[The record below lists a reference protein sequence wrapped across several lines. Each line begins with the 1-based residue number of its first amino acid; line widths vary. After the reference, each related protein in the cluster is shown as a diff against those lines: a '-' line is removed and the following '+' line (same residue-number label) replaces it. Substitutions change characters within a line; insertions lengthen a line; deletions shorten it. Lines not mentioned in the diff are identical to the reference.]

1 MSSAARLGLS
11 GQQGLSSRNSSLTH
25 PAGKARRIP
34 KNVRL
39 FHIEGRG
46 ARLRIAAEHPDEET
60 TGWLL
65 ARAIEGLAEK
75 GLGDGLVALRTDP
88 SGPLG
93 NRNWVDVYLQDMHRT
108 LGSLPFED
116 YLQCVYSEPTGPPE
130 GNLAPHRESTT
141 GAKLSESSKV
151 PGRKADR
158 TIKQRAGKAASRQN
172 SPSGTRAAV
181 HEKNNQRLVGV
192 KPLMH
197 REETSSELGG
207 RNAASNMAAEPVG
220 DSSTAVAAAG
230 GNSAGAFVAN
240 ASPPFSPLA
249 LSALETPHHESGAGS
264 ETGVHNGQSDHW
276 KQGVSERNSETTRQ
290 VAPRTYTHFSRS
302 GGISVRDFREEG
314 IIGQGGFSVVY
325 KVRKK
330 DTGRLYALKVVAKNK
345 VAHEANK
352 IRRALSER
360 DVLKQCDSPF
370 VVRLFWAF
378 QSETHLFLVNEL
390 CPGGDLFRLLRECQ
404 FFPEDVCRFVFAE
417 VLLGLRHLH
426 ELNILYRDL
435 KAENVLVDLDGHCR
449 LADFG
454 LSKTLSKGHQR
465 SYSFCGSPE
474 YLSPEM
480 LLGTGHD
487 KTLDYYGIGCL
498 LYEMLTGVPP
508 HYSSNRN
515 RMYSRIIEGNLSF
528 PSSLK
533 VSAEAKDLV
542 ERLLHVDPGR
552 RLGAGPGGVD
562 SIRAHPWLQGIDW
575 KRISERAV
583 PSLLRPY
590 LQWQRLGIG
599 RSLDPVLPRDK
610 TAPEGSPFRTLSSS
624 DVPWEAPA
632 TCPFRHFDWE
642 NKRLLSE
649 ASEQCSLVVPAT
661 DTSASGSDVQLSS
674 RSKCS
679 RPLKPDKAKQG
690 PIIQLH
696 KRVQSV
702 MKVSGG
708 TERIPVKTRTGSRV
722 IQSGQAQHHPGN
734 ILEQRYVV
742 VGPSG
747 RSVTVSVAPVLNR
760 LEPFFTGSVAA
771 AIPSHHDGE
780 LSMPAKPPMNS
791 PVFESSVVPP
801 EKGDCERR

>member
-11 GQQGLSSRNSSLTH
+11 GQRGLSPRYSSLTH
-25 PAGKARRIP
+25 TAGKARRVP

-46 ARLRIAAEHPDEET
+46 ARLRIVAEHPDEET

-93 NRNWVDVYLQDMHRT
+93 NRDWVDVYLQDMHRT
-108 LGSLPFED
+108 LGCLPFED

-130 GNLAPHRESTT
+130 GNLAPRRENTA
-141 GAKLSESSKV
+141 GAKLSESIES
-151 PGRKADR
+151 PGGKADR
-158 TIKQRAGKAASRQN
+158 TINLRASKAASRQN

-181 HEKNNQRLVGV
+181 KD
-192 KPLMH
+192 KS
-197 REETSSELGG
+197 REGTSSELRR
-207 RNAASNMAAEPVG
+207 RNTASSMKAEPVG
-220 DSSTAVAAAG
+220 DSSTAVVAVG
-230 GNSAGAFVAN
+230 GNTAGTIVAH
-240 ASPPFSPLA
+240 ASPPSSPLA
-249 LSALETPHHESGAGS
+249 LSALETPHHESGAGY
-264 ETGVHNGQSDHW
+264 ETWVHKGQSDHE
-276 KQGVSERNSETTRQ
+276 KQGVLERNSETTRQ
-290 VAPRTYTHFSRS
+290 VATRTYTRFPRS
-302 GGISVRDFREEG
+302 GGVSVRDFREEG
-314 IIGQGGFSVVY
+314 VIGQGGFSVVY

-345 VAHEANK
+345 IAHEPNK

-378 QSETHLFLVNEL
+378 QSENHLFLVNEL

-515 RMYSRIIEGNLSF
+515 CMYSRIIEGNLSF

-533 VSAEAKDLV
+533 VSPEAKDLV

-552 RLGAGPGGVD
+552 RLGADPGGVD
-562 SIRAHPWLQGIDW
+562 SICAHPWLQGIDW
-575 KRISERAV
+575 KRISERAA

-599 RSLDPVLPRDK
+599 RSPYPVLPRGK
-610 TAPEGSPFRTLSSS
+610 TISEGSPFRTLSSS

-649 ASEQCSLVVPAT
+649 ASERCSLVLPTA
-661 DTSASGSDVQLSS
+661 DTSASGSCVQFSS

-679 RPLKPDKAKQG
+679 RLTKPDKDKQG
-690 PIIQLH
+690 RIIQLY
-696 KRVQSV
+696 KRAQSV
-702 MKVSGG
+702 MRVSGG
-708 TERIPVKTRTGSRV
+708 AERIPVKTRPGSRV
-722 IQSGQAQHHPGN
+722 IQSGQAQQQPGN
-734 ILEQRYVV
+734 ILEQRYVM

-760 LEPFFTGSVAA
+760 LQPFFTGSVAV
-771 AIPSHHDGE
+771 AIPSHRDGE
-780 LSMPAKPPMNS
+780 LSMAAKPPMNS
-791 PVFESSVVPP
+791 PVFESIVVRP